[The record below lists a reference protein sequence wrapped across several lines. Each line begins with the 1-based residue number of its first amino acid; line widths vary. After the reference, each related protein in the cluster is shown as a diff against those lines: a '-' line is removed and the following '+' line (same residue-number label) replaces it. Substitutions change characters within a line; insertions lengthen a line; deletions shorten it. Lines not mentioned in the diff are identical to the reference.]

1 MRSGGKPP
9 KSMRELIAAAE
20 RSLQK
25 RHMRGGVIEKEYKR
39 QVPVIGGGNVDMEDR
54 VQKRADMVRDFKAG
68 GRTAGGKTAGGRT
81 AGGQTAGGR
90 TAGGKT
96 AGGRTAGGRTA
107 GGKTAGG
114 KTAGGRTAGGRTAG
128 GQTAGGKRLNKL
140 KAQMKE
146 TGAELKEQL
155 KETGAK
161 VKKQVKK
168 RLKKPV
174 AKANELLEQLL
185 EKYGSGQT
193 AGGIVSGT
201 PGAAQPTVGGS
212 KRRMSDKM
220 KRRGALVKKVMKEKG
235 LSLAQASKYVKE
247 KNMKY

>member
-25 RHMRGGVIEKEYKR
+25 RHMRGGAIEKEYKR

-68 GRTAGGKTAGGRT
+68 GQTAGGKTAGGK
-81 AGGQTAGGR
+81 TAGGR

>member
-25 RHMRGGVIEKEYKR
+25 RHMRGGAIEKEYKR

-68 GRTAGGKTAGGRT
+68 GRTAGG
-81 AGGQTAGGR
+81 R

-107 GGKTAGG
+107 
-114 KTAGGRTAGGRTAG
+114 R
-128 GQTAGGKRLNKL
+128 GKRLNKL

>member
-25 RHMRGGVIEKEYKR
+25 RHMRGGAIEKEYKR
-39 QVPVIGGGNVDMEDR
+39 QVPVIGGSNVDMEDR
-54 VQKRADMVRDFKAG
+54 VQKRADMVRDFKAGGRTAG

-90 TAGGKT
+90 TAGG
-96 AGGRTAGGRTA
+96 RTAGGR
-107 GGKTAGG
+107 TAGG

-128 GQTAGGKRLNKL
+128 GRTAGGKRLNKL

>member
-25 RHMRGGVIEKEYKR
+25 RHMRGGAIEKEYKR
-39 QVPVIGGGNVDMEDR
+39 QVPVIGGSNVDMEDR

-68 GRTAGGKTAGGRT
+68 GRTAGG
-81 AGGQTAGGR
+81 R

-107 GGKTAGG
+107 GG
-114 KTAGGRTAGGRTAG
+114 R
-128 GQTAGGKRLNKL
+128 TAGGKRLNKL

>member
-25 RHMRGGVIEKEYKR
+25 RHMRGGAIEKEYKR

-81 AGGQTAGGR
+81 AGGQ
-90 TAGGKT
+90 
-96 AGGRTAGGRTA
+96 
-107 GGKTAGG
+107 
-114 KTAGGRTAGGRTAG
+114 TAGGRTAGGRTAG

>member
-25 RHMRGGVIEKEYKR
+25 RHMRGGAIEKEYKR

-81 AGGQTAGGR
+81 AGGQ
-90 TAGGKT
+90 
-96 AGGRTAGGRTA
+96 
-107 GGKTAGG
+107 
-114 KTAGGRTAGGRTAG
+114 TAGGRTAGGRTAG

-220 KRRGALVKKVMKEKG
+220 KRRGALVEKVMKEKG

>member
-25 RHMRGGVIEKEYKR
+25 RHMRGGAIEKEYKR

-81 AGGQTAGGR
+81 AGGR
-90 TAGGKT
+90 TAGGQ
-96 AGGRTAGGRTA
+96 
-107 GGKTAGG
+107 
-114 KTAGGRTAGGRTAG
+114 TAGGRTAGGRTAG

>member
-25 RHMRGGVIEKEYKR
+25 RHMRGGAIEKEYKR

-68 GRTAGGKTAGGRT
+68 G
-81 AGGQTAGGR
+81 Q

-96 AGGRTAGGRTA
+96 AGGRTAGGR
-107 GGKTAGG
+107 
-114 KTAGGRTAGGRTAG
+114 TAGGRTAGGRTAG

>member
-25 RHMRGGVIEKEYKR
+25 RHMRGGAIEKEYKR

-90 TAGGKT
+90 TAGG
-96 AGGRTAGGRTA
+96 RTAGGR
-107 GGKTAGG
+107 
-114 KTAGGRTAGGRTAG
+114 
-128 GQTAGGKRLNKL
+128 TAGGKRLNKL

-235 LSLAQASKYVKE
+235 LSLAAASKYVKE